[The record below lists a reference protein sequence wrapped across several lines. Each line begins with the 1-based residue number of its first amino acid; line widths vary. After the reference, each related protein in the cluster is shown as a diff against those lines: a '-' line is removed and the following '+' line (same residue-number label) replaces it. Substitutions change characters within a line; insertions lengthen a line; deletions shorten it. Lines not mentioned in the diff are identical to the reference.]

1 MIDKSPLEVNNGIII
16 TKSISSEAISF
27 YNQEKIGIESNINQL
42 QRSKRDLRDQSVL
55 IQDIHN
61 ILLYCKE
68 LSNQEK
74 FELCTRERSHMKA
87 YLKELLKKIS

>member
-1 MIDKSPLEVNNGIII
+1 MIDKSPLEDNSGIVIA
-16 TKSISSEAISF
+16 KSINTEAFSI
-27 YNQEKIGIESNINQL
+27 YNQEKVDIESDINQL

-74 FELCTRERSHMKA
+74 FELCTREKSHMKA

>member
-1 MIDKSPLEVNNGIII
+1 MIDKSPLEDNNGIVIA
-16 TKSISSEAISF
+16 KSINTEAFSI
-27 YNQEKIGIESNINQL
+27 YNQEKVDIESDINQL
-42 QRSKRDLRDQSVL
+42 QRKNGDLRDYFVL

-61 ILLYCKE
+61 ILLYCKD

>member
-1 MIDKSPLEVNNGIII
+1 MIDKSPLEDNSGIVIA
-16 TKSISSEAISF
+16 KSINTEAISF
-27 YNQEKIGIESNINQL
+27 YNQENVGIESDINQL
-42 QRSKRDLRDQSVL
+42 QRNKRDFNNYFIL

-61 ILLYCKE
+61 ILLYCKD

-74 FELCTRERSHMKA
+74 FEFCTRERSHMKA